1 MKAPIK
7 TTQALMA
14 WVNETRQSAPLLD
27 DDADALLARLSSVAA
42 QETVLAQAVDTPC
55 TVALYGHSQGAKAHL
70 LAALCNS
77 GNGRVNVKP
86 GDKTLDYFTHINP
99 GHALTSMALRF
110 QREGD
115 NDALDDGFPLRL
127 RILSEAELVQV
138 FIAHAQNLADLRRV
152 DRSVIED
159 RLTRWRAL
167 RQPQAVPGITAEE
180 VGAIARF
187 WRSVV
192 PAARQQLD
200 DGLWYQLI
208 DLIPSLDLSA
218 RASAWSLLWGEQ
230 QELTQQ
236 WLALAH
242 ILHQTGNAQAL
253 AAPVSLLIDNFAL
266 PTEGFLTPAA
276 EHSMESQGAVVVH
289 PWAGEKLQN
298 AVSIPLAT
306 LALITH
312 ELILPVE
319 DCVLPGVDILDI
331 PTPATESTPTLLNSK
346 CRWLLD
352 SYRQQLQPDVLMICN
367 ATPARNETAL
377 TARTLLNWVKETQS
391 GQETAL
397 PGLVWA
403 ITPQDARFT
412 TSQNLDE
419 TVQQLLGKPGQHWG
433 TLQALDASSLQRL
446 IEWLSQATTPTL
458 RTLRLKAL
466 RERHHQQIRDLMQ
479 AWTAPLK
486 ETPDSQRA
494 RAEAVIRELQ
504 GQASRHGELLDGLLP
519 DINQFDAIWK
529 VQQPREEKVSGLFNE
544 AIDLFA
550 ESSERAEQRPVAR
563 DTGHQAHA
571 MWVNHLRQWSR
582 NDANAERLNLT
593 SAALRQ
599 VADILIVASYRLNLS
614 EQLQQVM
621 QRDTACAAQ
630 LHAAVGNFIAWLG
643 YAALP
648 ENERPAS
655 RIQKGHGIFT
665 ATAPA
670 AADARLTRLG
680 EQPVHAATRY
690 VYDWLVALYTRSN
703 ENIGYQHP
711 LDVPLTQRKKLLK
724 LVP

>member
-7 TTQALMA
+7 TTQALMS
-14 WVNETRQSAPLLD
+14 WVSETRQLSPLLD
-27 DDADALLARLSSVAA
+27 DDADALLARLSAVAA
-42 QETVLAQAVDTPC
+42 QESVLHQAADNAL
-55 TVALYGHSQGAKAHL
+55 TVALYGHSQAAKAHL
-70 LAALCNS
+70 LAALCGS

-99 GHALTSMALRF
+99 GHAQTSMALRF
-110 QREGD
+110 GLERE
-115 NDALDDGFPLRL
+115 AADDGFPLRL
-127 RILSEAELVQV
+127 RILSEADLVQV
-138 FIAHAQNLADLRRV
+138 FIAHAQNLADLRTV
-152 DRSVIED
+152 EKSVIED
-159 RLTRWRAL
+159 RLTKWRAL
-167 RQPQAVPGITAEE
+167 RQPQQVPGITAED

-187 WRSVV
+187 WRATV
-192 PAARQQLD
+192 PVSRQQLD
-200 DGLWYQLI
+200 DGMWYQLI
-208 DLIPSLDLSA
+208 TLIPSLDLSA

-242 ILHQTGNAQAL
+242 TLHQTGNAREL
-253 AAPVSLLIDNFAL
+253 AAPLSLLIDNFAL
-266 PTEGFLTPAA
+266 PTEGFLTPGPLDGIDL
-276 EHSMESQGAVVVH
+276 QGEAVVH
-289 PWAGEKLQN
+289 PWADEKLQN

-306 LALITH
+306 LALITR
-312 ELILPVE
+312 ELVLPVE
-319 DCVLPGVDILDI
+319 HSVLSGVDILDI
-331 PTPATESTPTLLNSK
+331 PTPAIEATPSLLNSK

-352 SYRQQLQPDVLMICN
+352 SYRQQLQPDVLMMCN
-367 ATPARNETAL
+367 ATPARSETAL

-412 TSQNLDE
+412 TAQNLDE
-419 TVQQLLGKPGQHWG
+419 TVQQLIGKPGQHWG

-446 IEWLSQATTPTL
+446 IEWLSQATTPPLKTA
-458 RTLRLKAL
+458 RLKAL
-466 RERHHQQIRDLMQ
+466 RERHHQLIRDLMQ
-479 AWTAPLK
+479 TWTAPLK
-486 ETPDSQRA
+486 ETADSQRA
-494 RAEAVIRELQ
+494 RAEATIRELQ

-519 DINQFDAIWK
+519 DIKQFDAIWK

-550 ESSERAEQRPVAR
+550 DTAERSEQMPAAR

-582 NDANAERLNLT
+582 NDASAGRLGLT
-593 SAALRQ
+593 PGVLRQ
-599 VADILIVASYRLNLS
+599 VADILIVASYRLNVAD
-614 EQLQQVM
+614 QLQQVM
-621 QRDTACAAQ
+621 QSDTACAAQ
-630 LHAAVGNFIAWLG
+630 LHATVGNFIAWLG
-643 YAALP
+643 YASLP
-648 ENERPAS
+648 EAQRPPS
-655 RIQKGHGIFT
+655 RIQKGHGIFST
-665 ATAPA
+665 SAPSA
-670 AADARLTRLG
+670 AEARLTRLG
-680 EQPVHAATRY
+680 DQPVHAATRY